1 MKLKKLQKI
10 PKKIKDFKNEK
21 PVYKQIIKSK
31 NEMDKFEKKKK
42 KERKS

>member
-31 NEMDKFEKKKK
+31 NEMDKFEKEKK
-42 KERKS
+42 KERTS